1 MAPRPGNSWTERR
14 TVVLAALVLSL
25 QGCASV
31 PLSTMVRMGSF
42 SERDFS
48 GLSADEV
55 GVKIRIPRG
64 FGLDVA
70 NSWLGIEVT
79 SKAGI
84 HDARFELDQANSQVV
99 ELPGGFFSGPKPGT
113 EYELHLSNSS
123 AGAFRDLQEF
133 VSQGKAQDINIRVVP
148 KLSYSPEGATSI
160 VVWIDLRLSEREGY
174 FPLVDGTS
182 IPLERGAVRADGESQ
197 PDRTRGAACTV
208 HWDQPITRRAHP
220 TPVRAI
226 FRRRNAICVCSGSS
240 FGHTSWQPS
249 KVMQPNTPSS
259 VPTSS

>member
-1 MAPRPGNSWTERR
+1 MKARIL
-14 TVVLAALVLSL
+14 LALLVLSL

-31 PLSTMVRMGSF
+31 PLSTMVRMSSF

-70 NSWLGIEVT
+70 NSWLGIEVA

-84 HDARFELDQANSQVV
+84 HDARFELVQVKSQVIA
-99 ELPGGFFSGPKPGT
+99 LPGGFFSGPTPGM
-113 EYELHLSNSS
+113 EYELRLSNAS

-133 VSQGKAQDINIRVVP
+133 VSRGKAEDINIRVVP
-148 KLSYSPEGATSI
+148 KLSSSPEAATSI
-160 VVWIDLRLSEREGY
+160 AVWIDLRLSEREGY

-182 IPLERGAVRADGESQ
+182 IPLA
-197 PDRTRGAACTV
+197 
-208 HWDQPITRRAHP
+208 RRAP
-220 TPVRAI
+220 RAAQQVAPPDVAAYEPSALRQI
-226 FRRRNAICVCSGSS
+226 SS
-240 FGHTSWQPS
+240 
-249 KVMQPNTPSS
+249 
-259 VPTSS
+259 

>member
-1 MAPRPGNSWTERR
+1 MKARIL
-14 TVVLAALVLSL
+14 LALLVLSL

-31 PLSTMVRMGSF
+31 PLSTMVRMSSF

-70 NSWLGIEVT
+70 NSWLGIEVA

-84 HDARFELDQANSQVV
+84 HDARFELVQVKSQVIA
-99 ELPGGFFSGPKPGT
+99 LPGGFFSGPTPGM
-113 EYELHLSNSS
+113 EYELRLSNAS

-133 VSQGKAQDINIRVVP
+133 VSRGKAEDINIRVVP
-148 KLSYSPEGATSI
+148 KLSSSPEAATSI
-160 VVWIDLRLSEREGY
+160 AVWIDLRLSEREGY

-182 IPLERGAVRADGESQ
+182 IPLERGAVRAGQ
-197 PDRTRGAACTV
+197 QG
-208 HWDQPITRRAHP
+208 
-220 TPVRAI
+220 
-226 FRRRNAICVCSGSS
+226 
-240 FGHTSWQPS
+240 
-249 KVMQPNTPSS
+249 TPSDVAAYRPS
-259 VPTSS
+259 ALPQIRS